1 MFGQVTSLC
10 FPFTTADY
18 FLAVSQESR
27 KMRIALV
34 SMPWHLLATP
44 SLPLGILQVQTE
56 KCRGRHDVSTHFLN
70 LRWAEHLFDV
80 SGGAITPEDYDYVAN
95 IGVWY
100 GMGDWVFTSA
110 LYGTPHWRRD
120 RFRAFLAERGV
131 DAGKSEA
138 MAEHAA
144 GFVSALARE
153 IVAGRPDVIGFSST
167 FQQNVPS
174 LAMAKAVKELAPH
187 IPVLFGGGNC
197 DAPMGPAL
205 QRNFPFVD
213 YVISGEAEQSYVE
226 FIDHIDGELPVEE
239 VHGLSWST
247 KDGTTVTNPPGPLLA
262 MRDVPCPEFGDYFRE
277 LEKSPVGSFVKP
289 TLLYEAARGC
299 WWGEK
304 HTCTFCGLN
313 GLTMKFRSRPPE
325 QAGRHL
331 RELVERHRI
340 LDVVAVDNILDMQY
354 LRTLLPEL
362 TAADF
367 DLNFYYE
374 IKSNLGDEDVAKLRA
389 AGLVHVQ
396 PGIESLSSH
405 VLKIMN
411 KGVHAAQNVR
421 LLRSCEEND
430 VTVDWNYLYGFP
442 GECEDD
448 YTSVIDQLPALSH
461 LQPPAGLVRILLER
475 YSPYFERP
483 ELGFPRRRPAALY
496 DHVYDLPE
504 GELHDLVYQFDTPAA
519 GIDEATAARLRT
531 AIVAWRQ
538 NYPAS
543 SLVLSRGEQGTLLI
557 ADRRAGRPE
566 RQIRLESAAASAY
579 ELLRVPRSVHAL
591 RTRLADQGHDVD
603 ASDVQAWLGS
613 WKDQGLVF
621 ESGGRIVAL
630 ATNRASVKRDARP
643 TGQPPAHRAD
653 DARTVS
659 FVPDQAREALE
670 FVRTLRDHT
679 ARAQPLSWRGD
690 LSGLPDPRILYH
702 LSPPT
707 EADPSAD
714 LDTWRK
720 THRYGLLH
728 VRRGPGFVVVH
739 DSRPGAARSEIV
751 VDTPESGSLL
761 DHYDSPRPLP
771 AAGHPSCSAVQ
782 DLLRDGLLLA
792 LGGLAVALPY
802 RRHRFPLP
810 IEVLGHG

>member
-1 MFGQVTSLC
+1 
-10 FPFTTADY
+10 
-18 FLAVSQESR
+18 
-27 KMRIALV
+27 MRIALV
-34 SMPWHLLATP
+34 SMPWHLLSTP
-44 SLPLGILQVQTE
+44 SLPLGILQVQTDR
-56 KCRGRHDVSTHFLN
+56 CRNRHEASSHFLN
-70 LRWAEHLFDV
+70 LRWAEHLYEV
-80 SGGAITPEDYDYVAN
+80 SDGTITPDDYDYVAN

-110 LYGTPHWRRD
+110 LYGSPHWRRD
-120 RFRAFLAERGV
+120 RFRTFMAEHGV
-131 DAGKSEA
+131 NPGKSEA

-144 GFVSALARE
+144 GFVTTLARE
-153 IVAGRPDVIGFSST
+153 LVAEEPDVIGFSST

-174 LAMAKAVKELAPH
+174 LAMAKAVKEIAPN
-187 IPVLFGGGNC
+187 IPILLGGGNC
-197 DAPMGPAL
+197 DTPMGPAL

-226 FIDHIDGELPVEE
+226 FIDHLDGELPVEE

-247 KDGTTVTNPPGPLLA
+247 KDGTTVTNPPGPMLA
-262 MRDVPCPEFGDYFRE
+262 MRDVPCPDFGSYFSE
-277 LEKSPVGSFVKP
+277 LKKSPISSFVEP

-325 QAGRHL
+325 QARRHL
-331 RELVERHRI
+331 QELVERHRI
-340 LDVVAVDNILDMQY
+340 LNVVAVDNILDMHY

-362 TAADF
+362 AAAEM

-374 IKSNLGDEDVAKLRA
+374 VKSNLGDEDVAKLRA
-389 AGLVHVQ
+389 AGLVHIQ
-396 PGIESLSSH
+396 PGIENLSSN
-405 VLKIMN
+405 VLKIMD
-411 KGVHAAQNVR
+411 KGVHSTQNVR

-442 GECEDD
+442 GEREGD
-448 YTSVIDQLPALSH
+448 YASVIDQLPALSH

-483 ELGFPRRRPAALY
+483 ELGFPQRCPATLY
-496 DHVYDLPE
+496 GHVYDLPDA
-504 GELHDLVYQFDTPAA
+504 ELHDLVYQFDTPAA
-519 GIDEATAARLRT
+519 GIQESTATRLRT
-531 AIVAWRQ
+531 AIMTWRE

-543 SLVLSRGEQGTLLI
+543 SLVVSRDGQGALLV

-566 RQIRLESAAASAY
+566 RQFRLESVAAAAY
-579 ELLRVPRSVHAL
+579 ELLRVPRSARAL
-591 RTRLADQGHDVD
+591 RTQLADQGHAVD
-603 ASDVQAWLGS
+603 AHDVESWLAS

-621 ESGGRIVAL
+621 ESDGRFVAL
-630 ATNRASVKRDARP
+630 ATNRTSVKRDAH
-643 TGQPPAHRAD
+643 PAPQSAAPRACD
-653 DARTVS
+653 TRTVS
-659 FVPDQAREALE
+659 FVPDRARETLE

-679 ARAQPLSWRGD
+679 SRAQPLSWRGD

-707 EADPSAD
+707 EADRSAE
-714 LDTWRK
+714 LDTWRE

-728 VRRGPGFVVVH
+728 VRRGPGFVVVR
-739 DSRPGAARSEIV
+739 DSRPGASRSEIV
-751 VDTPESGSLL
+751 MDTPGPGGLL
-761 DHYDSPRPLP
+761 DHYDTPRPLP
-771 AAGHPSCSAVQ
+771 TADHPSYPAVQ
-782 DLLRDGLLLA
+782 ELLRNGILLA

-802 RRHRFPLP
+802 RRHRLPLP
-810 IEVLGHG
+810 LEVLGHG